1 MAIVPQARNTQS
13 MRGLPSGGL
22 QAADSGNAQ
31 MIARAG
37 RQMGSALSRYADEE
51 DRRLALLD
59 EAAAKQIDLEWSAFE
74 RQQLFGDGEKPGY
87 AASLGLDALNGRQP
101 TEQAFEAKR
110 KELIAKA
117 KNPRQQMLVEQ
128 TLGARYESAVGRI
141 GQHAS
146 RQAAVYEEQSAKL
159 READLIDRAIIAYG
173 NDEEY
178 GKITAALF
186 AETMERSAKWG
197 VEAQGAELRRVQTAI
212 HNGVIDQMSN
222 TSAVDAMR
230 YLDLHR
236 DQMDVRTAEKWR
248 DVLEPEATRER
259 GEFIADAVLGLGLG
273 AEPGRVD
280 FDRLWGIQVGA
291 ESNNRQFGKNGKPL
305 ESVIIRDGKRVEGAI
320 GAAQVMRGTGPEA
333 AKLAGLPWDENR
345 WKTDKDYNLAIGK
358 AYSQEM
364 FRQFGNNP
372 HVALAAYNAG
382 PGKVRE
388 WIASIGD
395 PRKGEISGAEWV
407 ARLPYKDTRDYVVKI
422 MRDYGATGPKY
433 APRDEDMGAALAR
446 LDQMDLTPDERKAAE
461 ASITARA
468 ARNSQLLKEAEAK
481 ATERALTYVDQGKR
495 PPPALLAAL
504 PRESRAR
511 VERELDALAKGEEVK
526 SDPVEVAQLRVL
538 AVTDPEKLAA
548 LDLATLRG
556 KMAPDD
562 IKQVAGWQAAA
573 LKQGGTS
580 VSQKDMVDAAKPVLN
595 SMDIITG
602 DSQKAQR
609 PKNAEKLDAFMRRME
624 GLVENH
630 TRTTGKAPT
639 SKELREFADYLGR
652 EVVVE
657 TGFFSDTKKRN
668 YELNVATVP
677 AADRQEIVEAL
688 RQQGIMRPT
697 DAQITAVYLGAQ

>member
-13 MRGLPSGGL
+13 MRGLPGGGL

-37 RQMGSALSRYADEE
+37 RQMGSALSRYADDE
-51 DRRLALLD
+51 DRRLAMLD

-186 AETMERSAKWG
+186 GETMERSAKWG
-197 VEAQGAELRRVQTAI
+197 IEAQGAELRRVQTAI

-273 AEPGRVD
+273 VEPGRVD
-280 FDRLWGIQVGA
+280 GATLFEAVKAQESGNRNYGRDGKPVTSPVGARYAAQTMPGTAKDPGFGIRPAANDSPEEFNRVGA
-291 ESNNRQFGKNGKPL
+291 EYLQAML
-305 ESVIIRDGKRVEGAI
+305 KRYG
-320 GAAQVMRGTGPEA
+320 
-333 AKLAGLPWDENR
+333 
-345 WKTDKDYNLAIGK
+345 
-358 AYSQEM
+358 
-364 FRQFGNNP
+364 GNV
-372 HVALAAYNAG
+372 HMALAAYNAG
-382 PGKVRE
+382 PGKVDE
-388 WIASIGD
+388 WVKSVGD
-395 PRKGEISGAEWV
+395 PRKGEMSGAEWA
-407 ARLPYKDTRDYVVKI
+407 ARLPFKETRDYVPGVLRK
-422 MRDYGATGPKY
+422 MGAGGPKY
-433 APRDEDMGAALAR
+433 AAREDDMGAALAR
-446 LDQMDLTPDERKAAE
+446 LDKMDLTPDERKAAE
-461 ASITARA
+461 ASITARTS
-468 ARNSQLLKEAEAK
+468 RNGQLLREAEAQ
-481 ATERALTYVDQGKR
+481 ATERALTYVDQGRR

-538 AVTDPEKLAA
+538 AVTDPKKLAA

-562 IKQVAGWQAAA
+562 IKQVAGWQANAI
-573 LKQGGTS
+573 KETRKPNTI
-580 VSQKDMVDAAKPVLN
+580 SQEEMADAARPVLN
-595 SMDIITG
+595 AMNIITG
-602 DSQKAQR
+602 KSEAAQK
-609 PKNAEKLDAFMRRME
+609 PKNAEKLDGFMRRME

-657 TGFFSDTKKRN
+657 PGFFSDTKKRN

>member
-22 QAADSGNAQ
+22 QAADSGNGQ

-37 RQMGSALSRYADEE
+37 RQLGSALSRYADEE

-74 RQQLFGDGEKPGY
+74 RQQLFGDGDKPGY
-87 AASLGLDALNGRQP
+87 AATLGLDALNGRQP

-110 KELIAKA
+110 RELIAKA

-146 RQAAVYEEQSAKL
+146 RQAAVYEEQAAKL

-178 GKITAALF
+178 GKTTAALF

-212 HNGVIDQMSN
+212 HNGIIDQMSN

-259 GEFIADAVLGLGLG
+259 GEFIADAVLGLGMG
-273 AEPGRVD
+273 VEPGRVD
-280 FDRLWGIQVGA
+280 FDRLWEIQVGA
-291 ESNNRQFGKNGKPL
+291 ESSHRQFDDKGRPL
-305 ESVIIRDGKRVEGAI
+305 ESVIYKKGKRVEGAI

-333 AKLAGLPWDENR
+333 AKLAGLPWDENK
-345 WKTDKDYNLAIGK
+345 WKTDKAYNLAIGK
-358 AYSQEM
+358 AYSREM
-364 FRQFGNNP
+364 FRLFGNNP

-382 PGKVRE
+382 PTQTRE
-388 WIASIGD
+388 WLSTIGD

-407 ARLPYKDTRDYVVKI
+407 ARLPFKDTRDYVVKI
-422 MRDYGATGPKY
+422 MRDYGANGPKY

-446 LDQMDLTPDERKAAE
+446 LDKMDLTPEERKAAE

-468 ARNSQLLKEAEAK
+468 ARNGQLLREAEAK
-481 ATERALTYVDQGKR
+481 ATERAFTYVDQGRR

-504 PRESRAR
+504 PREAR
-511 VERELDALAKGEEVK
+511 VRVEKALEAAEKGEEVT
-526 SDPVEVAQLRVL
+526 SDPVEVARLRVM
-538 AVTDPEKLAA
+538 AVTKPEEFAAIDP
-548 LDLATLRG
+548 ATWRG
-556 KMAPDD
+556 KFSPAD
-562 IKQVAGWQAAA
+562 IKQMAGWQAAA
-573 LKQGGTS
+573 LKSGGTS

-595 SMDIITG
+595 SMGVITG
-602 DSQKAQR
+602 DSQKAQ
-609 PKNAEKLDAFMRRME
+609 KASNAEKLDAFMRRME

-639 SKELREFADYLGR
+639 TKELREFADYLGR
-652 EVVVE
+652 EVVVDP
-657 TGFFSDTKKRN
+657 GFFRDTRKRN
-668 YELNVATVP
+668 YELDIATVP
-677 AADRQEIVEAL
+677 AADRAEIVEAL
-688 RQQGIMRPT
+688 RQQGIVRPT